1 MTKKR
6 GFALA
11 LCCVGAVLVLTVG
24 FWALYSS
31 MRSYELHLPDFAD
44 LKSITLT
51 QPGGEEVE
59 LVDARAED
67 VLFLLKGNGRT
78 TNTESIQDAPVNVEN
93 WIKVDMNFWESG
105 TSTLFVCHRPES
117 RNGEYFIE
125 QPYNGIY
132 EISGEEYN
140 SIQKYAEQEAA
151 G

>member
-105 TSTLFVCHRPES
+105 TSTLFV
-117 RNGEYFIE
+117 
-125 QPYNGIY
+125 
-132 EISGEEYN
+132 
-140 SIQKYAEQEAA
+140 
-151 G
+151 